1 MNGMS
6 CELFNP
12 REIDKSGWEVREWSQ
27 KNGGV
32 SRNLGIV
39 VGPKGI
45 QSLSRCGVVQMV
57 SKRTTKERDEDNY
70 DVGDDDDSIS
80 NPWDSWN
87 LNNITQQLSSFENY
101 GLTNEDDDCRDTIGR
116 RLLSR
121 GGEDMQ
127 TDILTFRLRSVC
139 LEVNSILAA
148 N

>member
-45 QSLSRCGVVQMV
+45 QIVVVALWRC
-57 SKRTTKERDEDNY
+57 
-70 DVGDDDDSIS
+70 
-80 NPWDSWN
+80 
-87 LNNITQQLSSFENY
+87 
-101 GLTNEDDDCRDTIGR
+101 
-116 RLLSR
+116 
-121 GGEDMQ
+121 
-127 TDILTFRLRSVC
+127 
-139 LEVNSILAA
+139 A
-148 N
+148 NGQ